1 MLDTIKIDRKS
12 KTQIY
17 LQIAKQISRQIDK
30 GTLKRE
36 EPLPS
41 INIFSERFT
50 VARDTAERAYK
61 ELKKHG
67 YITGVNGKGYF
78 VVGKK
83 EKKIKILFIL
93 NKISSY
99 KRIIYYSFLKTLGNK
114 AVVDLQIHHY
124 NPLVLKDILDTHL
137 GKYSYY
143 VLMPHFELHLKK
155 ELWMKQVKRIPVNEL
170 VILDKAIPEM
180 KDNISVCQDFKRDIH
195 DALSTA
201 KELVKKYNGL
211 TLVLPEH
218 SNHPPEIAQGL
229 AQFGKENHK
238 TFTLVK
244 DADSLELTKGMVYL
258 VITDDHLAVLMKKL
272 KKTSFKL
279 GKDIGIISF
288 NETELKD
295 LLDIT
300 VISTDFEQMGQ
311 TAANLILK
319 NEFKQVRNPFKIIKR
334 GSL

>member
-1 MLDTIKIDRKS
+1 MLENIKIDRKN

-30 GTLKRE
+30 GTLKKE
-36 EPLPS
+36 ESLPS
-41 INIFSERFT
+41 INIFSERFS

-61 ELKKHG
+61 ELKKQG
-67 YITGVNGKGYF
+67 YITGVNGKGYY

-143 VLMPHFELHLKK
+143 VLMPHFELNLKK
-155 ELWMKQVKRIPVNEL
+155 ESWMKQVRRIPVNEL

-180 KDNISVCQDFKRDIH
+180 KDNISVSQDFKKDIY

-201 KELVKKYNGL
+201 KDLVKKYKGI

-229 AQFGKENHK
+229 SQFGKENDK
-238 TFTLVK
+238 SFTLVK
-244 DADSLELTKGMVYL
+244 DADSLQLTKGMVYI

-272 KKTSFKL
+272 KKTTYKL

-288 NETELKD
+288 NETDMKD

>member
-1 MLDTIKIDRKS
+1 MLSSFKIDRNS

-17 LQIAKQISRQIDK
+17 LQIAKHIGRQIDK
-30 GTLKRE
+30 GVLKKDA
-36 EPLPS
+36 PLPS
-41 INIFSERFT
+41 INIFSEHFS

-61 ELKKHG
+61 ELKKLG

-143 VLMPHFELHLKK
+143 VLMPHFELQLKK
-155 ELWMKQVKRIPVNEL
+155 DLWMKQVKRIPVNEL
-170 VILDKAIPEM
+170 VILDKSIPEM
-180 KDNISVCQDFKRDIH
+180 KENMSVYQDFRQDIY
-195 DALSTA
+195 DALTTA
-201 KELVKKYNGL
+201 KDLFKKYKGL

-218 SNHPPEIAQGL
+218 SNHPPEIKEGIAE
-229 AQFGKENHK
+229 FSKENKK
-238 TFTLVK
+238 TFKTFS
-244 DADSLELTKGMVYL
+244 DADNLQLVKGMVYM

-272 KKTSFKL
+272 KKTNLRL

-300 VISTDFEQMGQ
+300 VISTDFEQMGH

-319 NEFKQVRNPFKIIKR
+319 TQLQQIRNPYKIIKR

>member
-1 MLDTIKIDRKS
+1 M
-12 KTQIY
+12 
-17 LQIAKQISRQIDK
+17 
-30 GTLKRE
+30 
-36 EPLPS
+36 
-41 INIFSERFT
+41 
-50 VARDTAERAYK
+50 
-61 ELKKHG
+61 
-67 YITGVNGKGYF
+67 
-78 VVGKK
+78 VGKK

-143 VLMPHFELHLKK
+143 VLMPHFELNLKK
-155 ELWMKQVKRIPVNEL
+155 ESWMKQVKRIPVNEL

-180 KDNISVCQDFKRDIH
+180 KENISVSQDFKRDIY

-201 KELVKKYNGL
+201 KDLVKKYKGI

-229 AQFGKENHK
+229 SQFGKENDK
-238 TFTLVK
+238 TLTLVK
-244 DADSLELTKGMVYL
+244 DADSLQLTKGMVYI

-272 KKTSFKL
+272 KNTSYKL

-319 NEFKQVRNPFKIIKR
+319 NEFRQVRNPFKILKR

>member
-1 MLDTIKIDRKS
+1 MLENIKIDRNN

-17 LQIAKQISRQIDK
+17 LQIAKQISSQIDK
-30 GTLKRE
+30 GVLKKE

-41 INIFSERFT
+41 INIFSERFA
-50 VARDTAERAYK
+50 VARDTTERAYK
-61 ELKKHG
+61 ELKKQG

-83 EKKIKILFIL
+83 GKKIKILFML

-99 KRIIYYSFLKTLGNK
+99 KRIIYYSFLKKLGNK

-143 VLMPHFELHLKK
+143 VLMPHFELNLKK
-155 ELWMKQVKRIPVNEL
+155 ESWMKQVKRIPVNEL

-180 KDNISVCQDFKRDIH
+180 KENISVCQDFKKDIY

-201 KELVKKYNGL
+201 RELVKKYKGL

-229 AQFGKENHK
+229 SQFSKENSK
-238 TFTLVK
+238 SFKVVS
-244 DADSLELTKGMVYL
+244 DADSIALAKGMIYL
-258 VITDDHLAVLMKKL
+258 VITDDHLAVLMK
-272 KKTSFKL
+272 
-279 GKDIGIISF
+279 
-288 NETELKD
+288 
-295 LLDIT
+295 
-300 VISTDFEQMGQ
+300 
-311 TAANLILK
+311 
-319 NEFKQVRNPFKIIKR
+319 P
-334 GSL
+334 SLHR

>member
-1 MLDTIKIDRKS
+1 MLANIKIARNS

-17 LQIAKQISRQIDK
+17 LQISKQISKQIDK
-30 GTLKRE
+30 GVLKKE
-36 EPLPS
+36 EALPS
-41 INIFSERFT
+41 INIFSERFA

-61 ELKKHG
+61 DLKKQG

-143 VLMPHFELHLKK
+143 VLMPHFELQLKK
-155 ELWMKQVKRIPVNEL
+155 DSWIKQVKRIPVNEL

-180 KDNISVCQDFKRDIH
+180 KENISVCQDFRKDIY
-195 DALSTA
+195 DALVTA
-201 KELVKKYNGL
+201 KDLVKKYQGL
-211 TLVLPEH
+211 TLVLSEH
-218 SNHPPEIAQGL
+218 SNHPPEIALGL
-229 AQFGKENHK
+229 SQFSKENHK
-238 TFTLVK
+238 SFTVVS
-244 DADSLELTKGMVYL
+244 DADTLSPEKGMAYI
-258 VITDDHLAVLMKKL
+258 VITDNDLAVLIKKI
-272 KKTSFKL
+272 KKTNYRI

-311 TAANLILK
+311 TAAELILK
-319 NEFKQVRNPFKIIKR
+319 NQFKQVRNPFKIIRR